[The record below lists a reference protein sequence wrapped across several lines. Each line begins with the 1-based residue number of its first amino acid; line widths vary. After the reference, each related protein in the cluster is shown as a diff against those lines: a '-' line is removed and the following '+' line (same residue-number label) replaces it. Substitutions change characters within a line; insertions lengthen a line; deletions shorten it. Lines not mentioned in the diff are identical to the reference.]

1 MVLSPGENC
10 FLAHVVRQNMGVGVS
25 GVKYSPIP
33 IVGLLIILGIS
44 VFG

>member
-10 FLAHVVRQNMGVGVS
+10 FLTHVVRQNTGVGES
-25 GVKYSPIP
+25 GVNYSPIP